1 MDNKPDKPDSDSLE
15 GETLGTIT
23 PSEPIDNL
31 VVPEL
36 APGPQSP
43 DQPKPK
49 KEASVARENI
59 LKRLAH
65 SRNLYLV
72 IFIILFIAAAAV
84 VFAAIKWGNN
94 SSKKVAKIGSS
105 LTSSDLAQLSGSTA
119 VVGDAKQTL
128 DIQSAAVFE
137 GQVLM
142 RGDLNV
148 AGALKVG
155 GALSLPSLTV
165 GNGSFS
171 ELQVNDTLSVSGNG
185 TVQGQLSIQKNL
197 SVAGSG
203 SFGSLSASQLS
214 VTSLQFTGDLAI
226 SKHIT
231 LTGGV
236 PGKTNGTALG
246 SGGSASVGGS
256 DTAGTVTINTGGSP
270 PTGCFVTINFTQKFN
285 TTPHIVISPSNS
297 SAASLS
303 YYTNRANTSFSLCSV
318 SAPVASTTY
327 LFDYIVFD

>member
-1 MDNKPDKPDSDSLE
+1 MDDKPKTPDNESLE
-15 GETLGTIT
+15 GETLGTSSA
-23 PSEPIDNL
+23 SEL
-31 VVPEL
+31 VD
-36 APGPQSP
+36 APVASQTESEFESQ
-43 DQPKPK
+43 DQPPVQ
-49 KEASVARENI
+49 KETPAKRENI
-59 LKRLAH
+59 FKRLAH

-72 IFIILFIAAAAV
+72 IYVVLFLAASAV

-94 SSKKVAKIGSS
+94 PSQKTPKTGSS
-105 LTSSDLAQLSGSTA
+105 LTSSDLAQLSGSTT

-148 AGALKVG
+148 AGSLKVG
-155 GALSLPSLTV
+155 SSLSLPSITV

-171 ELQVNDTLSVSGNG
+171 QLQVNDTLSVSGNG
-185 TVQGQLSIQKNL
+185 TVQGQLSVQKNL

-214 VTSLQFTGDLAI
+214 VSSLQFTGDLAI
-226 SKHIT
+226 AKHIT
-231 LTGGV
+231 PTGGV
-236 PGKTNGTALG
+236 PGKTNGSALG

-270 PTGCFVTINFTQKFN
+270 PAGCFVTVNFAQKFN
-285 TTPHIVISPSNS
+285 TTPHVVISPSNS
-297 SAASLS
+297 SAASLD
-303 YYTNRANTSFSLCSV
+303 YYTNRTNTSFSLCTV
-318 SAPVASTTY
+318 SAPAATTTY
-327 LFDYIVFD
+327 LFDYIAFD